1 MFRQLSAKVD
11 KENPS
16 QFRLP
21 QEIRQFFAGVST
33 GGKGEYLEAEDART
47 KYDRKGFQ
55 EERDGH
61 RLRDARARPV
71 ACYAC
76 GGSSVPSRGL
86 TTDPEA
92 IWRQIVSCDYC
103 ALSWHLDCL
112 DPPLAGM
119 PNAGRKW
126 MCPNHVEHV
135 LGRRRTT
142 RNQLET
148 VDVDGPGQR
157 NNGNILVLPEEERER
172 LVYEDMIINK
182 RKYRVPER
190 VIRLDFWEK
199 LGLGTG
205 ARRAPAKDEEWE
217 GEEEEE
223 DEVDDT
229 GDSVPHVSGRWY
241 GQARVLTWSR
251 HRQILPLRGS
261 S

>member
-1 MFRQLSAKVD
+1 MD
-11 KENPS
+11 KENPQ

-21 QEIRQFFAGVST
+21 QEIRQFFSGVST
-33 GGKGEYLEAEDART
+33 GGKGEYVDAEETRT

-76 GGSSVPSRGL
+76 GGSSIPSRGL

-92 IWRQIVSCDYC
+92 SWRQIVSCDYC

-119 PNAGRKW
+119 PNSGRKW

-142 RNQLET
+142 RTQGET
-148 VDVDGPGQR
+148 IDIEHAGQR
-157 NNGNILVLPEEERER
+157 NNGNIIILPEEERER
-172 LVYEDMIINK
+172 IISEDMIINK

-190 VIRLDFWEK
+190 VIRLDFWDK
-199 LGLGTG
+199 LGLGRG
-205 ARRAPAKDEEWE
+205 KRRAPARDDEDGEDE
-217 GEEEEE
+217 GEEQVAYEY
-223 DEVDDT
+223 DDQ
-229 GDSVPHVSGRWY
+229 VPHVS
-241 GQARVLTWSR
+241 
-251 HRQILPLRGS
+251 
-261 S
+261 